1 MPTLKASQAGITRIK
16 QARNEKGWGWSLDED
31 DTCLIE
37 ASLVLEPDK
46 NWQAGSFYANGI
58 SQGTWKRF
66 LAGRQPI
73 SAVAFKAYCQV
84 LGLNWEDIVDRRNST
99 MASIRQDWGEAI
111 DISLFYGRTPELAQL
126 EQWIVEER
134 CHLVAILGMGGI
146 GKTVLAVKLA
156 EEIQQS
162 FEYLIWRSL
171 RHAPPVG
178 DILADLI
185 EFLSDGREP
194 DLPPTADG
202 RVSRLIDSLQ
212 AHRCLLFLD
221 DVETVMSSEELAGN
235 YREGYEEYGE
245 LIRRVGEERHQ
256 SCVVLLSRE
265 KPAEIASLA
274 GTTLPVRAL
283 KLKGLSR
290 EDAKRILEAKGVSRL
305 KRGLEE
311 LIQLYRGNPLALKI
325 IATTIQELFDGDISQ
340 FLEQS
345 TLIIGDI
352 LPNLLNEQ
360 VQRLS
365 SLEKEIL
372 YWFAIENQPIS
383 LSELRGDMQFS
394 VSSSSQLIPALESLK
409 RRSLLE
415 KEPSSEGNETVFT
428 VQPVILKYVTYQFI
442 DRVCKDIVALCQ
454 TQSLAQLG
462 LLRSH
467 ALVKEQELDDTKEIQ
482 IRTILTRI
490 TDRLYRTFKGAS
502 TMETCFEE
510 VLSKLEGTKVQTA
523 GYGRTNLLNLLGAIK
538 GSL

>member
-46 NWQAGSFYANGI
+46 NWQAGGPYANGI

-84 LGLNWEDIVDRRNST
+84 LELNWEDIVDRRNST

-111 DISLFYGRTPELAQL
+111 DISLFYGRTPELTQL
-126 EQWIVEER
+126 EQWLVEER

-156 EEIQQS
+156 EQIQQS

-171 RHAPPVG
+171 RHAPPVA

-185 EFLSDGREP
+185 EFLSNGREQE
-194 DLPPTADG
+194 LPLTADG

-212 AHRCLLFLD
+212 THRCLLFLD

-235 YREGYEEYGE
+235 YREGYEEYGQ

-256 SCVVLLSRE
+256 SCLVLISRE

-274 GTTLPVRAL
+274 GTALPVRAL
-283 KLKGLSR
+283 KLKGLSK
-290 EDAKRILEAKGVSRL
+290 EDAKRILETKGVSRV
-305 KRGLEE
+305 KRGVEE

-360 VQRLS
+360 FQRLS

-428 VQPVILKYVTYQFI
+428 AQPVILKYVTHHFI

-454 TQSLAQLG
+454 TQSFAQLG

-467 ALVKEQELDDTKEIQ
+467 ALVKDQELEDTKEIQ

-490 TDRLYRTFKGAS
+490 TDRLYRNFKGAS

-510 VLSKLEGTKVQTA
+510 VLSKLEGTKVQAA